1 MFLGGITMRKLFIIG
16 LMFLSTLTL
25 SACDM
30 LGGDLGE
37 TLDNVNMIAET
48 FTMEDQTIEI
58 GTENYDWAAY
68 VLELNENLP
77 ENINIEVVEDNIE
90 YGVVGTYTVTLR
102 LTAPDLDF
110 THTFNVS
117 VVEGGWSP
125 EDIVENFD
133 GDFQFLET
141 FMNPIMNSDAKETT
155 TTVMFSWNQSDFMSE
170 ETVEMMYS
178 MVSRSTLV
186 LGDDMDLMSREIS
199 FNMAGELRSFDFY
212 VAREDTMLR
221 VYIDRQVLEEFVED
235 QTLFDE
241 LGISE
246 DYLMFTIEGDF
257 AYEEETEDINL
268 ILDELIVYLQD
279 LSGEIDPEELANLE
293 EELTYLLEQI
303 QVFEHYLSLEYYMNQ
318 EGMTT
323 DLDVNEE
330 GAVVMSMTMASDF
343 YRSVLSELAGDLQ
356 TFMMGFEEVEV
367 PDLDSTPEFEQF
379 LMILDG
385 LQPMQLDAVYDPANP
400 TQLAFRLDL
409 TSFVNTLALLAGMP
423 SFEPPVNQLTIDVV
437 VRDGAEVALPENAT
451 DMNEVVRDVAKVLF
465 VQEVLWT
472 MDDLIYE
479 VENGPENPLYEET
492 EVPVNVLYDLS
503 TSSGE
508 FYGLFDLNL
517 SYVVNRGT
525 MDQPDYYFQLFW
537 LDGQMV
543 FVEELSLD
551 HVEELVLESTSVTPI
566 IALVNDDG
574 FVVDKLGILIE

>member
-1 MFLGGITMRKLFIIG
+1 MRKLFIIG

-37 TLDNVNMIAET
+37 TLDNVNTIAET

-199 FNMAGELRSFDFY
+199 LNMAGELRSFDFY

>member
-1 MFLGGITMRKLFIIG
+1 
-16 LMFLSTLTL
+16 
-25 SACDM
+25 
-30 LGGDLGE
+30 
-37 TLDNVNMIAET
+37 
-48 FTMEDQTIEI
+48 MEDHTIEI
-58 GTENYDWAAY
+58 GTEDYDWAGY

-77 ENINIEVVEDNIE
+77 DNINIEVVEDNIE

-102 LTAPDLDF
+102 LTAPDIDF

-155 TTVMFSWNQSDFMSE
+155 TRVMFSWNQSDFMSE

-186 LGDDMDLMSREIS
+186 LGDDIDLMSRTIS
-199 FNMAGELRSFDFY
+199 LNMAGELSSFDFY

-241 LGISE
+241 LGINE
-246 DYLMFTIEGDF
+246 DYLVFTIEGNF

-268 ILDELIVYLQD
+268 ILDELILYLQE
-279 LSGEIDPEELANLE
+279 LSGEIDPEELADLE
-293 EELTYLLEQI
+293 EQLTYFLDQI
-303 QVFEHYLSLEYYMNQ
+303 QVFEQYLSLEYYMNQ

-330 GAVVMSMTMASDF
+330 GAVVMRMTMASDF
-343 YRSVLSELAGDLQ
+343 YRTVLTELAGDVQ
-356 TFMMGFEEVEV
+356 AFMMGLEEIEV
-367 PDLDSTPEFEQF
+367 PDIDSMLEIEQF

-400 TQLAFRLDL
+400 SQLAFRLDL
-409 TSFVNTLALLAGMP
+409 TTFVNTLALLAGMP
-423 SFEPPVNQLTIDVV
+423 SLEPPVNQLTIDVV
-437 VRDGAEVALPENAT
+437 VRDGAEVVLPDNAT

-479 VENGPENPLYEET
+479 VENGPDNPLHEET

-503 TSSGE
+503 TSSGD
-508 FYGLFDLNL
+508 FYGLFDLDL

-543 FVEELSLD
+543 FIEELSLTN
-551 HVEELVLESTSVTPI
+551 VEELVLDSTSMTPI

-574 FVVDKLGILIE
+574 FVVEKLGILIE

>member
-1 MFLGGITMRKLFIIG
+1 MRKLFIIG

-25 SACDM
+25 SACDL

-37 TLDNVNMIAET
+37 TLDNVNTIAET

-58 GTENYDWAAY
+58 GTEDYDWAGY

-77 ENINIEVVEDNIE
+77 DNINIEVVEDNIE

-102 LTAPDLDF
+102 LTAPDIDF

-155 TTVMFSWNQSDFMSE
+155 TTVMFSWNQSDFMTE

-186 LGDDMDLMSREIS
+186 LGDDMDLMSRRIS
-199 FNMAGELRSFDFY
+199 LNMAGELRSFDFY

-246 DYLMFTIEGDF
+246 DYLMFTIEGNF
-257 AYEEETEDINL
+257 AYEEDTEDINL
-268 ILDELIVYLQD
+268 ILDELILYLQD
-279 LSGEIDPEELANLE
+279 LSGEIDPEELADLE
-293 EELTYLLEQI
+293 EQLTYFLDQI
-303 QVFEHYLSLEYYMNQ
+303 QVFEQYLSLEYYMNQ

-330 GAVVMSMTMASDF
+330 GAVVMRMTMASDF
-343 YRSVLSELAGDLQ
+343 YRTVLTELAGDVQ
-356 TFMMGFEEVEV
+356 TFMMGLEEVEV
-367 PDLDSTPEFEQF
+367 PDIDSMPEFEQF

-409 TSFVNTLALLAGMP
+409 TTFVNTLALLAGMP
-423 SFEPPVNQLTIDVV
+423 SLEPPVNQLTIDVV
-437 VRDGAEVALPENAT
+437 VRDGAEVVLPDNAT

-472 MDDLIYE
+472 LDDLIYE
-479 VENGPENPLYEET
+479 VENTPDNPLHEET

-503 TSSGE
+503 TSSGD
-508 FYGLFDLNL
+508 FYGLFDLDL

-525 MDQPDYYFQLFW
+525 TDQPDYYFQLFW

-551 HVEELVLESTSVTPI
+551 NVEELVLESSSMTPI

-574 FVVDKLGILIE
+574 FVVEKLGILIE